1 MRRSRCG
8 AGGYVIGKLVGKE
21 FPCELWGHPE
31 NAGQIMSPCAC
42 SLSEKT
48 KKNFQKKSLT
58 RKNKKGAARKS
69 FWPLPDRQHRLNHVD
84 RSAAHRGRSDLA
96 LSDPPS

>member
-1 MRRSRCG
+1 MRALAPKNVKRTARDLAALG
-8 AGGYVIGKLVGKE
+8 NG
-21 FPCELWGHPE
+21 
-31 NAGQIMSPCAC
+31 MSPCAC

-48 KKNFQKKSLT
+48 KMTFQKKEPHS
-58 RKNKKGAARKS
+58 KKYKRRRQKK
-69 FWPLPDRQHRLNHVD
+69 FLPLPDRQHRLNHVD